1 MVREGPCDDERL
13 PMSLKTTPLLY
24 EVNDRPPLWL
34 TVIMG
39 MQHVLLI
46 YGEVALLPV
55 IVGRKAG
62 APSEHILFASCAAGV
77 AAGIVTLIQVLRLG
91 RFGAGYTLFM
101 GSSAAYLA
109 GSLETLKTGGFPLLA
124 TLSILVAP
132 LEILMA
138 YFLRFLRHI
147 ITPTVGGV
155 IILLVVFSLV
165 PVSIQ
170 EWVGEKGHAFYNTQA
185 NFLTGL
191 SAMVILLGLALFGN
205 KTLRLWC
212 PLIGMTGGLLT
223 SWLLGQFTF
232 SELLGNPWVGAFPGR
247 WPGLTFDLR
256 LDHLPLFATLAV
268 LTVINGVQAIGNSMA
283 VQQISHRERRQIDY
297 GVIQGTMYG
306 DALGNV
312 LSGVLGTVPNETYA
326 ENISVLKVTGVAG
339 RAVGVCGA
347 ILLILLPFSPKIS
360 MALVALPDPVFG
372 GFLMGLAA
380 MMMPA
385 GLDLVFSRGIT
396 HRTGL
401 LVGISLCVGLVAE
414 TGDFFPALF
423 PASVGVFLNSGVASG
438 GLAAVLLSVVFR
450 LMERQGYSARIPV
463 GIDNLPLLAGHIDQA
478 GGKLDLSREQ
488 IFRLHLACEEI
499 FVHIAGAEGST
510 PGKSL
515 ALRVTHQEGELRV
528 EMIHGERMDS
538 LEGIKMPEDLLT
550 AEPADLDRLGLLLF
564 GSIVHDLHQ
573 AVISGHT
580 YIWFKLE

>member
-1 MVREGPCDDERL
+1 MR
-13 PMSLKTTPLLY
+13 LKTNPLLY
-24 EVNDRPPLWL
+24 EVNDPIPLWL

-39 MQHVLLI
+39 VQHVLLI

-132 LEILMA
+132 FEILMA

-147 ITPTVGGV
+147 VTPAVGGV

-170 EWVGEKGHAFYNTQA
+170 EWVGREGHAFYNTRA

-191 SAMVILLGLALFGN
+191 SAMAILLGLALFGN
-205 KTLRLWC
+205 RTLRLWC

-232 SELLGNPWVGAFPGR
+232 HDLLSNPWVGAFPGR
-247 WPGLTFDLR
+247 WPGLTFDLQ

-297 GVIQGTMYG
+297 DVIQGTLYG

-312 LSGVLGTVPNETYA
+312 VSGVLGTVPNETYA
-326 ENISVLKVTGVAG
+326 ENISVLKVTGVAS

-360 MALVALPDPVFG
+360 MALVQLPEPVFG

-423 PASVGVFLNSGVASG
+423 PASLGAFLNSGVAAG
-438 GLAAVLLSVVFR
+438 GLAAVLLSVAFR
-450 LMERQGYSARIPV
+450 LMERQGYAARIPM
-463 GIDNLPLLAGHIDQA
+463 GIENLPILAGHVDQA

-488 IFRLHLACEEI
+488 TLRLHLACEEI
-499 FVHIAGAEGST
+499 FVHVARSGGST
-510 PGKSL
+510 AGKSL
-515 ALRVTHQEGELRV
+515 ALRVTHQEEELRV
-528 EMIHGERMDS
+528 EMIHGER
-538 LEGIKMPEDLLT
+538 LENVEGTAMPEDLLT
-550 AEPADLDRLGLLLF
+550 AEPADLERLGLVLF
-564 GSIVHDLHQ
+564 TGIVHDLHQ
-573 AVISGHT
+573 AVISGNT